1 MSNSKIV
8 KSKEVSDM
16 KVFNVTSSLR
26 VGNNTSIVI
35 DDKCID
41 LKNGM
46 GILDANG
53 KPYIILSIGMANTKG
68 NMETTNLLIEGEFNS
83 KKVFV

>member
-1 MSNSKIV
+1 MSNLETV
-8 KSKEVSDM
+8 KSKEGSSM

-46 GILDANG
+46 GILDESG

-83 KKVFV
+83 EKVFV

>member
-1 MSNSKIV
+1 MSSLKIV
-8 KSKEVSDM
+8 KEKEGNNM
-16 KVFNVTSSLR
+16 KVFKVASSLK

-46 GILDANG
+46 GVLDEKG

-83 KKVFV
+83 DKVFI